1 MRPSYSGEVQKII
14 RYFHIWEWKR
24 LKKRHR
30 HYTLKMIKKKK
41 NWTLHN
47 AMGAFSQKMTI
58 MTWYFFVLNSFERF
72 FKKIRKKKSI
82 HQMIWTLQKFTIY
95 VLTKSLCT
103 YVISYR
109 TWIKVLSIRTI
120 LIGSQ
125 NLTVINYLR

>member
-1 MRPSYSGEVQKII
+1 MNETSIEGR
-14 RYFHIWEWKR
+14 F
-24 LKKRHR
+24 KKLLGISTFGNGDSKKDTDT
-30 HYTLKMIKKKK
+30 TLKMIKK

-109 TWIKVLSIRTI
+109 T
-120 LIGSQ
+120 
-125 NLTVINYLR
+125 